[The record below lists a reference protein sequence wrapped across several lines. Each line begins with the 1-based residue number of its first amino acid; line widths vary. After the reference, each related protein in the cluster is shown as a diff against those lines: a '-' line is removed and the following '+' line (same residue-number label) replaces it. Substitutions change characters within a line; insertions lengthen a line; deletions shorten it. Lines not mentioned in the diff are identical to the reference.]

1 MEIQVR
7 ILPALCALHN
17 FIRIYDNDEIHEFN
31 DIEQTAM
38 QDPLEQLAVGPVT
51 MRERNRAYGLH
62 DKIAQDM
69 WDSYQSYRREMG
81 EI

>member
-31 DIEQTAM
+31 DIEQTTM
-38 QDPLEQLAVGPVT
+38 QDPPEQLTVGPVT
-51 MRERNRAYGLH
+51 MRE
-62 DKIAQDM
+62 
-69 WDSYQSYRREMG
+69 
-81 EI
+81 